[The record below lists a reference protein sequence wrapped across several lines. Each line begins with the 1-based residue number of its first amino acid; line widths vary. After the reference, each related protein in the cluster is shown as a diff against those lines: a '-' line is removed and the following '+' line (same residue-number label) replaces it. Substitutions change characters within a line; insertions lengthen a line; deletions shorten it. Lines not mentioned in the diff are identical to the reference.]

1 MPQGKLL
8 WGASVEKA
16 RIVGLTL
23 LRLTH
28 VRDAIRN
35 HKGDQYMSE
44 TPKLAMT
51 RRFFVIAAPLG
62 LAGCAS
68 TGDSPIGPSLTA
80 AFGGTYGELE
90 DNGVVIPAIDTSEI
104 DPRFLRQTVD
114 YSGRQPA
121 GSIIID
127 TPNRN
132 VYFVRPDRKAV
143 RYGCG
148 VGRAGWEFKGSGF
161 IGRTAVWPRWSPTP
175 NMLAAMPERYGPV
188 RGGMAGGIDN
198 PLGARALYLHRD
210 GQESN
215 YRIHGTN
222 EPETIGSAVSSGCI
236 RMFNHDV
243 IDLHKRVV
251 VGARVIVIQSGSVMS
266 A

>member
-1 MPQGKLL
+1 MK
-8 WGASVEKA
+8 V
-16 RIVGLTL
+16 
-23 LRLTH
+23 
-28 VRDAIRN
+28 
-35 HKGDQYMSE
+35 M
-44 TPKLAMT
+44 PKLAMT
-51 RRFFVIAAPLG
+51 RRLFVFAAPLG

-68 TGDSPIGPSLTA
+68 TGGNLGGPNLSA
-80 AFGGTYGELE
+80 AFSGAYGELE
-90 DNGVVIPAIDTSEI
+90 DNGVVIPAIDTNAI
-104 DPRFLRQTVD
+104 DPRFLRQTVE
-114 YSGRQPA
+114 YSGRQAA
-121 GSIIID
+121 GSIVID

-132 VYFVRPDRKAV
+132 VYFIRPDRKAV

-148 VGRAGWEFKGSGF
+148 VGRAGWEFKGNGF

-175 NMLAAMPERYGPV
+175 NMLRAMPERYGPV
-188 RGGMAGGIDN
+188 RGGMVGGIEN

-210 GQESN
+210 GHESN

-243 IDLHKRVV
+243 IDLHARVV
-251 VGARVIVIQSGSVMS
+251 AGAHVVVIQSGSVMT

>member
-1 MPQGKLL
+1 MNVK
-8 WGASVEKA
+8 
-16 RIVGLTL
+16 
-23 LRLTH
+23 
-28 VRDAIRN
+28 
-35 HKGDQYMSE
+35 
-44 TPKLAMT
+44 PKLAMT
-51 RRFFVIAAPLG
+51 RRLFLLSAPLG

-68 TGDSPIGPSLTA
+68 TGGNLEGPNLSA
-80 AFGGTYGELE
+80 AFGGTYAELE
-90 DNGVVIPAIDTSEI
+90 DNGVVIPAIDTSDI
-104 DPRFLRQTVD
+104 DSRFLRQTVD

-121 GSIIID
+121 GTIIID
-127 TPNRN
+127 TPNRQ
-132 VYFVRPDRKAV
+132 VYFIRPDRKAI

-148 VGRAGWEFKGSGF
+148 VGRAGWEFKGGGF
-161 IGRTAVWPRWSPTP
+161 IGRTAIWPRWAPTT
-175 NMLAAMPERYGPV
+175 NMIAAMPERYNPV
-188 RGGMAGGIDN
+188 RGGMVGGIDN

-210 GQESN
+210 GHETN

-251 VGARVIVIQSGSVMS
+251 SGTRVVVIQSGSVMS